1 MDQDLG
7 IIQDQHEMRLP
18 ILLMML
24 GVYNIFNHVL
34 FLDHHSY
41 GSTCNPHGNL
51 RIHGVEDVSDH
62 HHHHHHHH
70 KIGLILLTSAG
81 QDHEDFE

>member
-7 IIQDQHEMRLP
+7 IIQDQHEILLP

-24 GVYNIFNHVL
+24 GVYNMFNHVL
-34 FLDHHSY
+34 FLDHQSY
-41 GSTCNPHGNL
+41 GFNPHGNL
-51 RIHGVEDVSDH
+51 RIHVVEDVSDH

-81 QDHEDFE
+81 QDHEEFE

>member
-41 GSTCNPHGNL
+41 GFNSHGNQ
-51 RIHGVEDVSDH
+51 RIHGVEDVSD
-62 HHHHHHHH
+62 HHHHHH